1 MLDNVKDPAKLV
13 VPFRRRGTMKK
24 LTADQMTADYM
35 RIRGVVQEKEEE
47 IKKLKVIQA
56 KITDSMLELCDK
68 ENIDSLKTTAGT
80 VTRRVVSTFWTS
92 DWEQMHEFIKEHD
105 AFHLLEKRIHNGNMK
120 EFLADNPDITP
131 TGLQAKN
138 KYSISVRK
146 PTPK

>member
-68 ENIDSLKTTAGT
+68 ENIDSLKTTAT
-80 VTRRVVSTFWTS
+80 DRRG
-92 DWEQMHEFIKEHD
+92 EF
-105 AFHLLEKRIHNGNMK
+105 
-120 EFLADNPDITP
+120 
-131 TGLQAKN
+131 
-138 KYSISVRK
+138 V
-146 PTPK
+146 

>member
-1 MLDNVKDPAKLV
+1 
-13 VPFRRRGTMKK
+13 MKK
-24 LTADQMTADYM
+24 LTADQMTSDYM
-35 RIRGVVQEKEEE
+35 RIRQAVQEKEEE

-68 ENIDSLKTTAGT
+68 ENIDSLKTAAGT
-80 VTRRVVSTFWTS
+80 VTRRVIS
-92 DWEQMHEFIKEHD
+92 
-105 AFHLLEKRIHNGNMK
+105 
-120 EFLADNPDITP
+120 